1 MNLDLRFNNRHI
13 SSKENIMLDK
23 IKKNKNKPEILD

>member
-1 MNLDLRFNNRHI
+1 MNLDLRFNNIHI
-13 SSKENIMLDK
+13 WSEENIMLDK

>member
-13 SSKENIMLDK
+13 WSEENIMLDK